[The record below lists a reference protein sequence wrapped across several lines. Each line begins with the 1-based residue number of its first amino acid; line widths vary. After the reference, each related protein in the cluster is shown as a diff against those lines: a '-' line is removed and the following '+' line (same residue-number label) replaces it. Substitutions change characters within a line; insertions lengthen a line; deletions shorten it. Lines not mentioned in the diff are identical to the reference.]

1 MASFSTVRDKKMSEL
16 EKLEAEY
23 RLLATKVIYAGFD
36 GTVDAA
42 DQVRLER
49 LSEELLRRN
58 TVGSKPCSSEPV
70 AA

>member
-1 MASFSTVRDKKMSEL
+1 MSEL

-23 RLLATKVIYAGFD
+23 RRLATKVIYAGFEN
-36 GTVDAA
+36 GVDPA
-42 DQVRLER
+42 DQARLER

-58 TVGSKPCSSEPV
+58 SIGASDEAAEPV

>member
-1 MASFSTVRDKKMSEL
+1 MSDL

-42 DQVRLER
+42 DQARLER

-58 TVGSKPCSSEPV
+58 TVGSTMRESDPV

>member
-1 MASFSTVRDKKMSEL
+1 MSEL

-23 RLLATKVIYAGFD
+23 RRLATKVIYAGFE
-36 GTVDAA
+36 GGVDPD
-42 DQVRLER
+42 DQARLER

-58 TVGSKPCSSEPV
+58 AIGSSESAREPV

>member
-1 MASFSTVRDKKMSEL
+1 MSEL

-23 RLLATKVIYAGFD
+23 RLLATKVIYAGFE
-36 GTVDAA
+36 GGA
-42 DQVRLER
+42 DPEDQARLER

-58 TVGSKPCSSEPV
+58 AIGASDSILEPV

>member
-1 MASFSTVRDKKMSEL
+1 MSEL

-23 RLLATKVIYAGFD
+23 RRLATKIIYAGFEGD
-36 GTVDAA
+36 VNPD
-42 DQVRLER
+42 DQARLER

-58 TVGSKPCSSEPV
+58 AIGSSESAMESV